1 MDEFVQFVHRQNRGH
16 FRKQLAQ
23 STDETQRQQIL
34 KLLAEEEAKD
44 PPPSGRIGRP

>member
-1 MDEFVQFVHRQNRGH
+1 MGEFVQFVHRQNLGH

>member
-1 MDEFVQFVHRQNRGH
+1 MDEFVQFVHRQNLGH

-34 KLLAEEEAKD
+34 KLLTEEEAKD
-44 PPPSGRIGRP
+44 PPPSVRYAAP